1 MSRAKQ
7 EKTVI
12 KHIGKGSSMELA
24 VVHVGPGYP
33 STVRNR
39 DKINIIMELTVVY
52 AALSKEKETKK

>member
-1 MSRAKQ
+1 
-7 EKTVI
+7 
-12 KHIGKGSSMELA
+12 MELA